1 MDEGMTVRGFARLR
15 IVEHGPDGHPHIVGD
30 SGWQRNRV
38 VNEGFDNYLTRLIS
52 AQAGSLQMSR
62 MALGTGGLP
71 ATDATAL
78 PGELNTAT
86 YTRTTVTVSVVAS
99 SAVEFQATF
108 SSASSHITAT
118 TNLSNIA
125 IINDTTSAGSIF
137 AGITYAS
144 SQWNTNQDVN
154 ASYRI
159 TFAN

>member
-1 MDEGMTVRGFARLR
+1 MMQEGLKVRGFARLR
-15 IVEHGPDGHPHIVGD
+15 IVEDDNGIPQVVGD
-30 SGWQRNRV
+30 SGWQQNRV

-52 AQAGSLQMSR
+52 AQAGSLQISR
-62 MALGTGGLP
+62 MLLGTGGLP

-86 YTRTTVTVSVVAS
+86 YTRTTLTVSVVDS

-108 SSASSHITAT
+108 ASSSSHITAT
-118 TNLSNIA
+118 TNLSNIGL
-125 IINDTTSAGSIF
+125 INNTTSAGSIF

-159 TFAN
+159 TFS

>member
-1 MDEGMTVRGFARLR
+1 MNDGVTIKGFARLQIR
-15 IVEHGPDGHPHIVGD
+15 ENGEIIGD
-30 SGWQRNRV
+30 TGWQRNRV

-52 AQAGSLQMSR
+52 AQAGSLQVSR
-62 MALGTGGLP
+62 MLLGTGGLP

-86 YTRTTVTVSVVAS
+86 YTRTTLTVSVVDS

-108 SSASSHITAT
+108 ASSSSHITNT
-118 TNLSNIA
+118 TNLSNIGL
-125 IINDTTSAGSIF
+125 INNTTSGGSIF

-144 SQWNTNQDVN
+144 SQWNTNQDIN

-159 TFAN
+159 TFS

>member
-1 MDEGMTVRGFARLR
+1 MAHNDGVGVKGFARLR
-15 IVEHGPDGHPHIVGD
+15 ITENGKVVAD

-52 AQAGSLQMSR
+52 AQAGSLQISR
-62 MALGTGGLP
+62 MMLGTGGLP

-86 YTRTTVTVSVVAS
+86 YTRTTVSVSVVDS

-108 SSASSHITAT
+108 ASSSSHITNT

-125 IINDTTSAGSIF
+125 IINDTTSGGSLF

-159 TFAN
+159 TFS

>member
-1 MDEGMTVRGFARLR
+1 MKDGMRVRGFARLR
-15 IVEHGPDGHPHIVGD
+15 LVEHDADGVPRIVGD
-30 SGWQRNRV
+30 SGWQKNRV

-52 AQAGSLQMSR
+52 AQAGSLQISR

-118 TNLSNIA
+118 TNISNIA
-125 IINDTTSAGSIF
+125 IINNTTSGGSIF

-144 SQWNTNQDVN
+144 SQWNTNQDLN

-159 TFAN
+159 TFSN